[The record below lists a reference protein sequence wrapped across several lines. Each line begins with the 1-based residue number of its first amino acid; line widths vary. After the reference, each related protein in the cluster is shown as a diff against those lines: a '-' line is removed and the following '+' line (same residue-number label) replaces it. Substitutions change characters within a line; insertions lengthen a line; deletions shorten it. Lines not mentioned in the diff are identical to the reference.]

1 MPNETRILVID
12 DDEIVLVAIADL
24 LENVGFMVF
33 TQASPIGAT
42 QTIARDRIDLV
53 VIDLNMPV
61 MKGDTVIRLLRTWDR
76 MRDLPVVVISGAD
89 ESTLG
94 AIKQALPDVLIVRKL
109 EMARDLVPTVHE
121 AMVRRAAPGP
131 RSTASEVPS
140 SGSDLAHQ
148 FVTELARFLPRV
160 RALTSREAKEDIH
173 ERLSVIRLLDKNRE
187 RAQLLGLVS
196 LGSVIE
202 HASRAL
208 MGMRSSGAA
217 GESSARV
224 FVAAIDSLER
234 LQRIDAS
241 RIPEEME
248 HALQR
253 LGRLS

>member
-89 ESTLG
+89 EATLNE
-94 AIKQALPDVLIVRKL
+94 IKQALPDVQIVRKL

-121 AMVRRAAPGP
+121 ALVRRASPGP
-131 RSTASEVPS
+131 RTVSEVPS

-148 FVTELARFLPRV
+148 FVTELSRFLPRV
-160 RALTSREAKEDIH
+160 RALTSREANDDIH
-173 ERLSVIRLLDKNRE
+173 ERLSVIRMLDKNRE

-217 GESSARV
+217 GDSSARV
-224 FVAAIDSLER
+224 FSAAVDSLER

-241 RIPEEME
+241 RIGEEME

-253 LGRLS
+253 LGRMP